1 MNQCRSIPPLGCDC
15 DAATELHMTP
25 RHRHPLQRPVDH
37 AILRRDF
44 IRLAGTHLAGTLG
57 LAATSSLSLNVG
69 CTGVVPTDRPTKPDL
84 IFGQTGLADGRF
96 QKPRAMAIDQ
106 NNQIF
111 VLDKTGRVQ
120 MFDEFGKFIRGWR
133 TPEIESGK
141 PTGITIDVDG
151 TVMVADTHYYRFL
164 FYTTQGR
171 LLEERTI
178 GGTSGPDPGQF
189 AFVTDIV
196 HSATGEYYCSEYGE
210 FDRIKKYSSDGEFID
225 QMGEHGIAPLQ
236 FSRPQSLAV
245 DNDGLLWV
253 ADACNHRLQVIDWRD
268 SKPRSVAVIG
278 EQGKAPGQFQC
289 PYGMI
294 LSKDGSVIVS
304 EFENHRVQRLD
315 RNGKSISIWGNAGRG
330 PGELVWPWAIAEDS
344 RNRVYVVDSGNNR
357 VQRFRF

>member
-1 MNQCRSIPPLGCDC
+1 MNQRRSIPPSGCDC
-15 DAATELHMTP
+15 DAELHMTP
-25 RHRHPLQRPVDH
+25 RQPHLFQRPVDH
-37 AILRRDF
+37 EILRRDF
-44 IRLAGTHLAGTLG
+44 IRLAGTHLAGSLS
-57 LAATSSLSLNVG
+57 LAATSSLSLNAG
-69 CTGVVPTDRPTKPDL
+69 CTGIVPTDRLTKPDL

-106 NNQIF
+106 NDQIF
-111 VLDKTGRVQ
+111 VVDKTGRVQ

-151 TVMVADTHYYRFL
+151 TVLVADTHYYRFL

-171 LLEERTI
+171 LLEEKTI

-196 HSATGEYYCSEYGE
+196 RSATGEYYCSEYGE

-225 QMGEHGIAPLQ
+225 QMGEHGTATLQ

>member
-1 MNQCRSIPPLGCDC
+1 
-15 DAATELHMTP
+15 MTP
-25 RHRHPLQRPVDH
+25 CQPNPSHRPEEP
-37 AILRRDF
+37 ATLRRDF
-44 IRLAGTHLAGTLG
+44 IRLAGANLVGSLG
-57 LAATSSLSLNVG
+57 FVATSSLSLNIG
-69 CTGVVPTDRPTKPDL
+69 CTGVVPMDIRAKPDL

-96 QKPRAMAIDQ
+96 QKPRAIAIDQ
-106 NNQIF
+106 KDQIF

-171 LLEERTI
+171 RLEERTI
-178 GGTSGPDPGQF
+178 GGSSGPDPGQF

-196 HSATGEYYCSEYGE
+196 RSPTGEYYCSEYGE
-210 FDRIKKYSSDGEFID
+210 FDRINKYSSDGQFID
-225 QMGEHGIAPLQ
+225 RMGEHGTAPLQ

-245 DNDGLLWV
+245 DNDCLLWV

-278 EQGKAPGQFQC
+278 EQGKAPGQFQF